1 MIDADRDG
9 RSAGQPNVGKSS
21 LLNALLG
28 RKVVRASRTPGKTKT
43 LQVRL
48 CFFKWC
54 EHQLAETI
62 SCPQTIY
69 WNKNLRLCD
78 CPGLVC
84 PSSAGYER
92 QVLGGVLPIQ
102 NVESVLHFVGQ
113 RMPLE
118 KPLRLRHEDEVR
130 VERQL
135 DAEADED
142 EFSLD
147 TPEERAAQ
155 RRMRLEQLVA
165 RWTTDEL
172 LSAYAEQQGELFSA
186 ALVSRLSPSIDV
198 ACVI

>member
-1 MIDADRDG
+1 M
-9 RSAGQPNVGKSS
+9 RSSVGKSS
-21 LLNALLG
+21 EHQGRPARPRRYRYDSSSLG
-28 RKVVRASRTPGKTKT
+28 
-43 LQVRL
+43 
-48 CFFKWC
+48 WC
-54 EHQLAETI
+54 ENEPLNRY
-62 SCPQTIY
+62 PFLQTIY

-118 KPLRLRHEDEVR
+118 KALRLRHEDEVR

-135 DAEADED
+135 DAEAEED

-147 TPEERAAQ
+147 SPEERAAQ
-155 RRMRLEQLVA
+155 RRTRLEQAA

-172 LSAYAEQQGELFSA
+172 LSAYAEQQGEFLA
-186 ALVSRLSPSIDV
+186 ALASHPSLSWR
-198 ACVI
+198 

>member
-1 MIDADRDG
+1 M
-9 RSAGQPNVGKSS
+9 RSSVGKLS
-21 LLNALLG
+21 
-28 RKVVRASRTPGKTKT
+28 
-43 LQVRL
+43 
-48 CFFKWC
+48 
-54 EHQLAETI
+54 EHQGHPARPRHYRYDSASLGGAKECSAETT
-62 SCPQTIY
+62 SSPQTIY

-135 DAEADED
+135 DAEAEED

-155 RRMRLEQLVA
+155 RRTRVEQMVA

-172 LSAYAEQQGELFSA
+172 LSAYAEQQGELSSLLLLA
-186 ALVSRLSPSIDV
+186 ISHHVDV
-198 ACVI
+198 ARVN